1 MDQSLRFYFIFRGM
15 KKLLFTFL
23 FLFPSILTFSQELN
37 FTVIINSD
45 RARIQNTNVFTQMKN
60 SFEQFLNGRSWTT
73 DEFKPEERIKGN
85 LLITINDVPQVGVY
99 SATVQIQTVRP
110 IYGTDY
116 ESLAFNFADR
126 NWNFEYIES
135 QPLEFNRFTFLNN
148 ISSLLAFYANIAL
161 GLDYDTFEKE
171 GGSQFFAIANDIVN
185 NAQQS
190 GRAGWVQSTS
200 DRRNRYWLINDIYTS
215 SVFSS
220 IREAYYFYHRQG
232 LDLLQVEPET
242 AYQNILEAIKLVAA
256 ANKTQP
262 NGIFTISFMDAKS
275 DEISQILKNA
285 SLEIRTEAVELLL
298 EVDPNNARKYNELLK
313 S

>member
-1 MDQSLRFYFIFRGM
+1 M
-15 KKLLFTFL
+15 KKWLFTFL
-23 FLFPSILTFSQELN
+23 LFCLVQVGFSQELN

-45 RARIQNTNVFTQMKN
+45 RARIQNTDVFNQMKT

-73 DEFKPEERIKGN
+73 EEFRPEERIKGN
-85 LLITINDVPQVGVY
+85 LLITINDVPQVGY
-99 SATVQIQTVRP
+99 YEATVQIQTVRP
-110 IYGTDY
+110 IYGTNY
-116 ESLAFNFADR
+116 ESLVFNFVDR

-135 QPLEFNRFTFLNN
+135 YPLEFNRFTYLNN
-148 ISSLLAFYANIAL
+148 ISSLLAFYAHIAL
-161 GLDYDTFEKE
+161 GLDYDTFANN
-171 GGSQFFAIANDIVN
+171 GGDDFFEVANDIVN

-190 GRAGWVQSTS
+190 GRPGWLQSTS

-215 SVFSS
+215 SVFST
-220 IREAYYFYHRQG
+220 IREAYYLYHRQG
-232 LDLLQVEPET
+232 LDILQSDPEA
-242 AYQNILEAIKLVAA
+242 AYENMVQAIRLVSE

-275 DEISQILKNA
+275 DEISKVLMNA
-285 SLEIRTEAVELLL
+285 SLELRTEVVKLLL

>member
-1 MDQSLRFYFIFRGM
+1 M
-15 KKLLFTFL
+15 KKILFTLLFV
-23 FLFPSILTFSQELN
+23 FPSILAFSQELN

-45 RARIQNTNVFTQMKN
+45 RAKIQNTNVFTQMKN

-85 LLITINDVPQVGVY
+85 LLITINNADQVGVY

-116 ESLAFNFADR
+116 ESLVFNFADR
-126 NWNFEYIES
+126 EWNFEYIES
-135 QPLEFNRFTFLNN
+135 QPLEFNRFNFLNN

-171 GGSQFFAIANDIVN
+171 GGNQFFAIANDIVN
-185 NAQQS
+185 NAQGRS
-190 GRAGWVQSTS
+190 GWTPTNS

-220 IREAYYFYHRQG
+220 IREAYYLYHRQG
-232 LDLLQVEPET
+232 LDLLQLEPET

-285 SLEIRTEAVELLL
+285 TLEIRTEAVELLL
-298 EVDPNNARKYNELLK
+298 EIDPNNARKYNELLK

>member
-1 MDQSLRFYFIFRGM
+1 MGRSLINSLIFRGM
-15 KKLLFTFL
+15 KKLLFAIL
-23 FLFPSILTFSQELN
+23 FLGLGLRVSAQELN

-45 RARIQNTNVFTQMKN
+45 RARIQNTNIFDQMKT
-60 SFEQFLNGRSWTT
+60 SFEQFLNGRSWTS
-73 DEFKPEERIKGN
+73 DEFRLEERIKGN
-85 LLITINDVPQVGVY
+85 LLITINEVPQVGIY

-116 ESLAFNFADR
+116 ESLVFNFADR
-126 NWNFEYIES
+126 NWNFEFIES

-161 GLDYDTFEKE
+161 GLDYDTFENK
-171 GGSQFFAIANDIVN
+171 GGDPFFAIANDIVN

-220 IREAYYFYHRQG
+220 IRDAYYLYHRQG
-232 LDLLQVEPET
+232 LDILQIEPDQ
-242 AYQNILEAIKLVAA
+242 AYKNILEAIKLVAN

-275 DEISQILKNA
+275 DEISNVLKNA
-285 SLEIRTEAVELLL
+285 PLEIRTEAVELLL
-298 EVDPNNARKYNELLK
+298 QVDPNNARKYNELLK

>member
-1 MDQSLRFYFIFRGM
+1 M
-15 KKLLFTFL
+15 KMLKILLVL
-23 FLFPSILTFSQELN
+23 LSFSTLGKAQQLN
-37 FTVIINSD
+37 FQVIINSD
-45 RARIQNTNVFTQMKN
+45 RSRIQNTDVFNQMKA

-73 DEFKPEERIKGN
+73 DEFRPEERVKGN

-99 SATVQIQTVRP
+99 NATVQIQVVRP
-110 IYGTDY
+110 VYGTNY
-116 ESLAFNFADR
+116 ESLVFNFADR

-161 GLDYDTFEKE
+161 GIDYDTFSVK
-171 GGSQFFAIANDIVN
+171 GGNPFYEVANDIVN

-190 GRAGWVQSTS
+190 GRPGWVQNPN
-200 DRRNRYWLINDIYTS
+200 DRRTRYWLINDSYVS

-220 IREAYYFYHRQG
+220 IRDAYYLYHRQG
-232 LDLLQVEPET
+232 LDLLLIDQET
-242 AYQNILEAIKLVAA
+242 AFKNILESIRLVAD
-256 ANKTQP
+256 ANQTQP
-262 NGIFTISFMDAKS
+262 NGILTISFMDAKG

-285 SLEIRTEAVELLL
+285 PFEIREEAVRLLL
-298 EVDPNNARKYNELLK
+298 EIDPNNARKYNELLR

>member
-1 MDQSLRFYFIFRGM
+1 M
-15 KKLLFTFL
+15 KKILFTLLFV
-23 FLFPSILTFSQELN
+23 FPSILAFSQELN

-45 RARIQNTNVFTQMKN
+45 RAKIQNTNVFTQMKN

-85 LLITINDVPQVGVY
+85 LLITINNADQVGVY

-116 ESLAFNFADR
+116 ESLVFNFADR
-126 NWNFEYIES
+126 EWNFEYIES
-135 QPLEFNRFTFLNN
+135 QPLEFNRFNFLNN

-171 GGSQFFAIANDIVN
+171 GGNQFFAIANDIVN
-185 NAQQS
+185 NAQGRS
-190 GRAGWVQSTS
+190 GWTPTNS

-220 IREAYYFYHRQG
+220 IREAYYLYHRQG
-232 LDLLQVEPET
+232 LDLLQLEPET